1 MDANVFNIS
10 KKTVLYNFD
19 DVSLVAAIETLKI
32 DNRNF
37 VSSMENW

>member
-1 MDANVFNIS
+1 MLRCSVFI

-19 DVSLVAAIETLKI
+19 DGSFVVAIETLKI

-37 VSSMENW
+37 VLSMENW